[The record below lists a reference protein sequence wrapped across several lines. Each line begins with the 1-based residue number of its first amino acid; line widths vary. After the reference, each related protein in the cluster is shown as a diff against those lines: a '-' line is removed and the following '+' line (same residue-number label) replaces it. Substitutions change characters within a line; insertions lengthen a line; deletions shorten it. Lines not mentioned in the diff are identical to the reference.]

1 LAEKQ
6 TELSNAV
13 DKSPPQK
20 YLEAMEA
27 LMKWVHSVEG
37 VLLSEHAVVA
47 DTAVMEDQL
56 QKFKVSHL
64 DSPFLDVPY
73 LLTGQLEHRKLL
85 ICFNAF
91 YISVSISFSHCKF
104 CSF

>member
-6 TELSNAV
+6 TELNNAV

-27 LMKWVHSVEG
+27 LMKWVHNVEG

-56 QKFKVSHL
+56 QKFKVIIYLVDPITGIHL
-64 DSPFLDVPY
+64 
-73 LLTGQLEHRKLL
+73 
-85 ICFNAF
+85 F
-91 YISVSISFSHCKF
+91 YI
-104 CSF
+104 